1 MDIGKTP
8 NATALK
14 SNTIQVTQETD
25 IDYFTIE
32 GMRSQGYSQGIFIF
46 MVIGV
51 IVFLVILFKF
61 MFGSQHKEKMKT
73 GEMVLFIW
81 IIVGTIAAVLMGAL
95 QLLQGQLF

>member
-1 MDIGKTP
+1 MDVVKTP

-14 SNTIQVTQETD
+14 TNSIQVSPEQD

-51 IVFLVILFKF
+51 VVFLVILFTF

-81 IIVGTIAAVLMGAL
+81 IILGTIAAVIMGAL

>member
-1 MDIGKTP
+1 MDVVKTP

-14 SNTIQVTQETD
+14 TNSIQVSPEQD

-46 MVIGV
+46 MVVGV
-51 IVFLVILFKF
+51 VVFLAILFKF

-81 IIVGTIAAVLMGAL
+81 IIVGTIAAVIMGAL